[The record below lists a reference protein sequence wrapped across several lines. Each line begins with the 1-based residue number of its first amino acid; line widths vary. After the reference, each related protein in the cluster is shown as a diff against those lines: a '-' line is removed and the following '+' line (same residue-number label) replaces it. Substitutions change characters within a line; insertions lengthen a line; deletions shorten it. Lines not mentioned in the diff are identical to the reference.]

1 MIKVDIIGYLG
12 ADAKVVE
19 SNGSYYARFDVGV
32 SRRTSSGDAV
42 TTWVQCTK
50 SVPPSG
56 NLAQYLAKGQQ
67 VFVRG
72 TLSATAYISKNGGA
86 IPTLSC
92 RVEELE
98 LIGKKDNGREK

>member
-1 MIKVDIIGYLG
+1 MIRVELIGFLG
-12 ADAKVVE
+12 ADAKVAE
-19 SNGSYYARFDVGV
+19 SNGGYFARFDVGI
-32 SRRTSSGDAV
+32 SRKASSGDTV

-56 NLAQYLAKGQQ
+56 NLAQYLTKGQQ